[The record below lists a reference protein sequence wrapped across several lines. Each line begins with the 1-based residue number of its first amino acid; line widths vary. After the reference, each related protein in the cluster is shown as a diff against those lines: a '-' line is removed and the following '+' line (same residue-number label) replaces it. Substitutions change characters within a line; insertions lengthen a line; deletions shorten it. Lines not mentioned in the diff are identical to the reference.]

1 MLYWS
6 HQSNTECTHRNLDCR
21 DKAKSS
27 LSQVTPRRCN
37 QVIPWKPTFWSAWI
51 SENTTISISSLFTT
65 LPRRINSLGGGKPLS
80 VLLLCWHMWL
90 WWLLL
95 QSHQGKLLR
104 HHRDRYSSALSICTI
119 HISWTVGGSSPRSW
133 QWPNDPAEKW
143 LLVCQ
148 AEVELKER
156 ARTLAWLLDEDGL
169 KKHQSTKYSPCA
181 LGLQTP
187 RKNLHGKTKLNITQ
201 GFTTHS

>member
-21 DKAKSS
+21 DKTKSS

-104 HHRDRYSSALSICTI
+104 HHRDRYSSAPRCVLSTSPEWWEGAP
-119 HISWTVGGSSPRSW
+119 HEAGNDQMTQLRNGFWSARQRWSWRNEPGHW
-133 QWPNDPAEKW
+133 
-143 LLVCQ
+143 
-148 AEVELKER
+148 
-156 ARTLAWLLDEDGL
+156 
-169 KKHQSTKYSPCA
+169 
-181 LGLQTP
+181 
-187 RKNLHGKTKLNITQ
+187 HGC
-201 GFTTHS
+201 